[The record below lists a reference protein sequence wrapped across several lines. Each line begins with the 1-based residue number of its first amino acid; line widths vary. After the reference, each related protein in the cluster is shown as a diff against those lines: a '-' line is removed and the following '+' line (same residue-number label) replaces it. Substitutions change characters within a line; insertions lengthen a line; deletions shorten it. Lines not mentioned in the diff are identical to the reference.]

1 MMFVE
6 TATTPVNVAK
16 TIITTATYLSLL
28 DPKRGLSLDY
38 NNSVNVRSGRL
49 EDNAYYIILL
59 LNYSNLAIQK
69 ISPNLQSFYQVAIRV
84 YLGSYNSNS
93 A

>member
-1 MMFVE
+1 MFVE

-28 DPKRGLSLDY
+28 HPKRGLSLDY
-38 NNSVNVRSGRL
+38 NNSVHVSSGSL
-49 EDNAYYIILL
+49 EDNAYCIKLL

-69 ISPNLQSFYQVAIRV
+69 MSLNLQPSINLQ
-84 YLGSYNSNS
+84 LGFISGVTI
-93 A
+93 